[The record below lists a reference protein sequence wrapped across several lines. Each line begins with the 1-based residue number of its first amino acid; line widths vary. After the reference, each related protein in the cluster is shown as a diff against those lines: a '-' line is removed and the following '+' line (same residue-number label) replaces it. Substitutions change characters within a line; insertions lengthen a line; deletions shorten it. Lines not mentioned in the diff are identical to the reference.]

1 MRQKNDYI
9 YINEGVFSREV
20 VLIELQN
27 LYWLQCQSIKLGTTP
42 SELINKLIEE
52 HSDNEI

>member
-42 SELINKLIEE
+42 SELINKHIKK
-52 HSDNEI
+52 HSNNIK

>member
-9 YINEGVFSREV
+9 YIKEEAYSREV
-20 VLIELQN
+20 VLIGLEN
-27 LYWLQCQSIKLGTTP
+27 LCWLQCQSIKLGTTP
-42 SELINKLIEE
+42 SELINKLIKE